1 MEKIDE
7 MNEMNETE
15 KIITYFLIEKKF
27 LTEQNN
33 MMKLIIQLDKKN
45 TDLTYR
51 LNKLTDEFEDLKLK
65 LI

>member
-27 LTEQNN
+27 LTEQND